1 MPLQKIQF
9 KPGFNKQTTATGAE
23 GQWID
28 GDNIRFRYGQPQ
40 KIGGFQQ
47 LVSDTLAGPARA
59 QLTWT
64 ALDGKK
70 YAALGTSKL
79 LVIYYQGEF
88 FDITPLGTAL
98 TSCTY
103 TSTTGSSTVTINKT
117 SHGLEVGDY
126 IIFTSVTT
134 PGAPT
139 TSYTSADFTT
149 NTFEVKSIP
158 TSGTFTVTMPSNE
171 TGTGVTAGGTITTTP
186 YIFIGPTVQT
196 SAFGFGTGYWGGT
209 IPTSATTLLNVGGGI
224 DATTTTITVDST
236 AAFPTGTAG
245 PPPTRIDIDTEL
257 ITYAA
262 KTATTFTGA
271 GRGANGSTAASHA
284 DNSIVTNAT
293 DWVDWGEESNTTAVT
308 LAPGSWSLDNFGQVL
323 VATIKNGKTF
333 TWDPS
338 ALNRLNTRA
347 VVVSNA
353 PTASIMTLV
362 SDRDRHLFAMGTETT
377 IGDPSSQDPM
387 FIRFSNQEDINT
399 WNPTVTNT
407 AGTFRLDTGNE
418 IIGAVQGKD
427 YIFVLTD
434 QAAYLI
440 QFVGPPF
447 TFSVRQV
454 GTNCGCI
461 GQHGMVF
468 AEGAVYWLGFGGGF
482 FVFDGTV
489 KQLPSLVEDFVF
501 TDLEDNLGFNY
512 DASQLVYAYH
522 NSLYNEVG
530 WFYPSAKISTTVS
543 TPSTQINRNVVYNF
557 IENTWVTGSLARTT
571 YIDAS
576 TFDLPYATQYI
587 ANGTPSFPIINGVT
601 NTYGSTKYW
610 EQETGVNEVDTNGVN
625 TAIAA
630 YVQSGDYDI
639 SEQGL
644 GGDGQLIMR
653 VKRFI
658 PDFKNLDGNAKITLF
673 FRDYPA
679 NANSTPSTTPPLITG
694 PFTITS
700 STDKVDTRVR
710 GRQVSLRIENDAVN
724 ETWRYGTLRL
734 DIEAG
739 GRR

>member
-9 KPGFNKQTTATGAE
+9 KPGFNKQQTATGAE

-28 GDNIRFRYGQPQ
+28 GDNVRFRYGEPQ
-40 KIGGFQQ
+40 KIGGWEE
-47 LVSDTLAGPARA
+47 LVNTTLAGPARE
-59 QLTWT
+59 QHTWT

-70 YAALGTSKL
+70 YAAIGTSKL
-79 LVIYYQGEF
+79 LVIYYEGF
-88 FDITPLGTAL
+88 FYDITPLNSPL

-103 TSTTGSSTVTINKT
+103 TSTTGSATVTINKT
-117 SHGLEVGDY
+117 AHRLEAGDY

-134 PGAPT
+134 PGSPT
-139 TSYTSADFTT
+139 TSYTAADFTT
-149 NTFEVKSIP
+149 NTFEVISVP
-158 TSGTFTVTMPSNE
+158 SSSTFTVTMPSVE
-171 TGTGVTAGGTITTTP
+171 SGTGVTAGGTLTTTA
-186 YIFIGPTVQT
+186 YVDIGPTFQT
-196 SAFGFGTGYWGGT
+196 PAYGYGTGYFGGSN
-209 IPTSATTLLNVGGGI
+209 PTSATTTLNGGI
-224 DATTTTITVDST
+224 NNTDVTITVNST
-236 AAFPTGTAG
+236 TSFPTAGT
-245 PPPTRIDIDTEL
+245 IDIGTEL
-257 ITYAA
+257 ITYTG
-262 KTATTFTGA
+262 KTPTTFTGCV
-271 GRGANGSTAASHA
+271 RGTNGTTAASHLTGVV
-284 DNSIVTNAT
+284 VTNAT
-293 DWVDWGEESNTTAVT
+293 MWTGWGVQSNTTNT
-308 LAPGSWSLDNFGQVL
+308 LLAPGSWSLDNFGQVL
-323 VATIKNGKTF
+323 VATVKNGGTY

-338 ALNRLNTRA
+338 AAAPLVTRA
-347 VVVSNA
+347 AIVANA
-353 PTASIMTLV
+353 PTASVMTLV
-362 SDRDRHLFAMGTETT
+362 SDRDRHLFALGTETS
-377 IGDPSSQDPM
+377 IGDPTTQDPM

-399 WNPTVTNT
+399 WTPRVTNT

-427 YIFVLTD
+427 YVFVLTD
-434 QAAYLI
+434 AAAYVI

-461 GQHGMVF
+461 GQHAMVF
-468 AEGAVYWLGFGGGF
+468 AQGAVFWIGFGGGF
-482 FVFDGTV
+482 FVYDGTV

-501 TDLEDNLGFNY
+501 ITEGGGLGINY
-512 DASQLVYAYH
+512 NASQITYAYH

-530 WFYPSAKISTTVS
+530 WNYAKSGSSQVD
-543 TPSTQINRNVVYNF
+543 RNVVYNYL
-557 IENTWVTGSLARTT
+557 ENTWATGSLARTT
-571 YIDAS
+571 YEDAQS
-576 TFDLPYATQYI
+576 FDLPYATQYTT
-587 ANGTPSFPIINGVT
+587 NTTPTFPTINGVT
-601 NTYGSTKYW
+601 NTFGSTKYW
-610 EQETGVNEVDTNGVN
+610 EHETGVNEVSFAGVE
-625 TAIAA
+625 TAITS

-658 PDFKNLDGNAKITLF
+658 PDFKNLEGNAKITLF

-679 NANSTPSTTPPLITG
+679 NANSTPSTSPPLITG

-710 GRQVSLRIENDAVN
+710 GRQVSVKIENDALD